1 MVIIAEPQV
10 AVVQAAGAAGLVGA
24 AGAAGLAGAGLADV
38 CVIAELPQPL
48 KAIMK
53 TQAAAGKHRRMI
65 TQELFVRCGRRMGLS
80 LLVCVTAD
88 VCARQV
94 RPGYLLISRQ
104 PWRGC
109 SESAVQSSAA
119 PRSRFCSGCCA
130 GLI

>member
-10 AVVQAAGAAGLVGA
+10 ALVQAAGAAGLVGV

-48 KAIMK
+48 KAIME
-53 TQAAAGKHRRMI
+53 TQAAAEKHRRMI
-65 TQELFVRCGRRMGLS
+65 TQELFVRCGWRMGLS
-80 LLVCVTAD
+80 FLICVAAD
-88 VCARQV
+88 VCARPV
-94 RPGYLLISRQ
+94 RPGYLLSSRQ

-109 SESAVQSSAA
+109 GESTVQSSAA
-119 PRSRFCSGCCA
+119 PRPRFCSGCYA